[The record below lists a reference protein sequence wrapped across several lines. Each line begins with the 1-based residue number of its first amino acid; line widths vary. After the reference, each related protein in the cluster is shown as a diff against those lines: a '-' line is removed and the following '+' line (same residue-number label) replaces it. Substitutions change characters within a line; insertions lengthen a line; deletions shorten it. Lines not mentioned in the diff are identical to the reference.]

1 MGAGEI
7 RIKADYTA
15 GLSKDEWWKELKRR
29 ESKITQKEDDDIQ
42 MDEIEAENM
51 EEYKGDDIINWGDA
65 LSDGN
70 IYWFR
75 K

>member
-1 MGAGEI
+1 M
-7 RIKADYTA
+7 
-15 GLSKDEWWKELKRR
+15 
-29 ESKITQKEDDDIQ
+29 DD
-42 MDEIEAENM
+42 IEAEEDRERETN
-51 EEYKGDDIINWGDA
+51 DIINWGDA